1 MEPMVNL
8 NDSSKM
14 ITAYQSKVKAQIIH
28 LLKIYDELST
38 LELAD
43 ILGKSKSTILRNMEA
58 EDKKGLVDL
67 EMVIYEEKDS
77 PGKYPKRVYKLK
89 KQGYNIDGQK
99 MIDYFK
105 EDPKRILEYNNYRI
119 GEFTLVRNIMNS
131 AINYL
136 ERMGDE
142 LMDNIDNVQDIMEI
156 RKDNLGTVNYQY
168 MTITQLQNLVRE
180 ENIPLPA
187 DEKKEYLRLN
197 IILPI
202 RRLVE
207 MENSRDW
214 KRDGTLWFYD
224 R

>member
-1 MEPMVNL
+1 MVNL
-8 NDSSKM
+8 KDSSNM
-14 ITAYQSKVKAQIIH
+14 ITVYQSKVKAQIIH

-43 ILGKSKSTILRNMEA
+43 ILGKSKSTILRNMET
-58 EDKKGLVDL
+58 EDKNGLVDL
-67 EMVIYEEKDS
+67 GIVNYQEKDS

-89 KQGYNIDGQK
+89 KQGYHIDGQN
-99 MIDYFK
+99 MIEYFK
-105 EDPKRILEYNNYRI
+105 EDPKRILKYNSYRI

-136 ERMGDE
+136 ERMGGE
-142 LMDNIDNVQDIMEI
+142 LLENIDDVQEIMEI

-180 ENIPLPA
+180 ENISVPE
-187 DEKKEYLRLN
+187 DEKKEYLKLN
-197 IILPI
+197 LILPI

-207 MENSRDW
+207 MENTKDW